1 MSIKI
6 TLNQDQI
13 NKVISSDPETYF
25 QAFRD
30 DNGTES
36 VDERSTFPQNLKFYM
51 KKNNKSVTDLVDFLS
66 TEYPLVKSK
75 ASVQHYLSG
84 VRTPKL
90 SVVFA
95 IAECLE
101 VAPANL
107 LPGVPGKYIDF
118 VTNHVEM
125 LDVPTY
131 YEYEKEAESTE
142 TDNIDEQESIDT
154 TSDTTPGDEV
164 DEANIILEEIEPFLD
179 DLADVLKDTTTED
192 TDDVSETEESDSEL
206 NEEVDIET
214 EDEIELE
221 EFKGSE
227 EETEEPLVKPTSK
240 ELDEIDKLMASIL
253 GD

>member
-1 MSIKI
+1 
-6 TLNQDQI
+6 
-13 NKVISSDPETYF
+13 
-25 QAFRD
+25 
-30 DNGTES
+30 
-36 VDERSTFPQNLKFYM
+36 
-51 KKNNKSVTDLVDFLS
+51 
-66 TEYPLVKSK
+66 VKSK

-125 LDVPTY
+125 LDAPIY
-131 YEYEKEAESTE
+131 YEYEKEAESVE
-142 TDNIDEQESIDT
+142 TDDIDEQESIDT
-154 TSDTTPGDEV
+154 TSDTISGDEV

-192 TDDVSETEESDSEL
+192 EESDSEL
-206 NEEVDIET
+206 KEEVDIET

-227 EETEEPLVKPTSK
+227 EETEESLVKPTSK